1 MAPVLCRNKL
11 EICSRITKIFC
22 ACKFSVVGRLGFLGK
37 ACNSSRCVPAL
48 KETSLYSKFTL
59 KYAAIATS
67 PLFPVYPEICRNF
80 YLFPIS
86 SLHRNMP
93 QLLPLPYFQFTQK
106 YAAIATSHLFPVYP
120 EICRNCYLSPI
131 SSLPRNMQQLLPV
144 PYFQFTIH
152 ISLPSHIV

>member
-93 QLLPLPYFQFTQK
+93 QLLPLPYFQFTPK
-106 YAAIATSHLFPVYP
+106 YAAIATSPHFQFIPKYAAIAISPLFPVYH
-120 EICRNCYLSPI
+120 SHQ
-131 SSLPRNMQQLLPV
+131 SS
-144 PYFQFTIH
+144 F
-152 ISLPSHIV
+152 SHCVTHAVEKAWLD